1 MFTISSSRR
10 SSSNLPIASNCPSFL
25 QSYSIS
31 LFCWLPVLF
40 WRLLLLVLPV
50 WPLIPSFLPP
60 VAHCMHLCFVCL
72 ACVRACILNSLPH
85 VFVVLFLSS
94 GWSLPLCSFCLF
106 RLHISVGLLV
116 CFFFVLAMFRYYVDF
131 VYFFFGVYLSATTK
145 AHFWFS
151 VLRPVSGSS
160 IRHSLHICRLQNF
173 KFDVCS
179 KRGRAE
185 GVGRCISFSKN
196 PFNNDASGQI

>member
-131 VYFFFGVYLSATTK
+131 VYFFWGGYIYQLQQRLTSDLVFC
-145 AHFWFS
+145 
-151 VLRPVSGSS
+151 VL
-160 IRHSLHICRLQNF
+160 HSLHICRLQNF

>member
-106 RLHISVGLLV
+106 RLHISVGLLG

-131 VYFFFGVYLSATTK
+131 VYFFFF
-145 AHFWFS
+145 FWGIS
-151 VLRPVSGSS
+151 ISYNKGSLL
-160 IRHSLHICRLQNF
+160 I
-173 KFDVCS
+173 
-179 KRGRAE
+179 
-185 GVGRCISFSKN
+185 
-196 PFNNDASGQI
+196 